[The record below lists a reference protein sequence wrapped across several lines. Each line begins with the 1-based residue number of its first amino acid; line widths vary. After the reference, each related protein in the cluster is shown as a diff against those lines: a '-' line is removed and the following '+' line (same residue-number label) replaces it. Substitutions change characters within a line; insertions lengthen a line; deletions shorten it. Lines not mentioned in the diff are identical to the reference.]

1 MITLASSDGQVWTD
15 RGSGGS
21 TVAAGTVVE
30 MALPLD
36 ELEETAGAALA
47 FFVAVYDPA
56 DNEIER
62 HPSHQP
68 VQLTIPDE
76 RFEARNWTA

>member
-1 MITLASSDGQVWTD
+1 M
-15 RGSGGS
+15 
-21 TVAAGTVVE
+21 AAGTVVE
-30 MALPLD
+30 VAMPLP

-47 FFVAVYDPA
+47 FFVAVYDA
-56 DNEIER
+56 DGNEIER